1 MPGALAPDVGPAL
14 SAGQPGWFRCCNYQ
28 TEPSDAR
35 PGRNT
40 RPKAPDAALDAP
52 PCRGTVKTGGGHGN
66 GGAPLDGERSGPVGY
81 GLVGAG
87 AFGRFCLEQ
96 YGELDDVRL
105 VAVADQNRDAAR
117 SAAEAF
123 GLAPCTFEELVARED
138 VEIVHVATP
147 PFTHREL
154 AEKALEAG
162 KHVLL
167 EKPLAVTVGDGRA
180 IVEAARSAGRVL
192 AVNIIM
198 RHAPLA
204 GAVKRMVTDGLLGSP
219 LRGYFENYAK
229 GEPLPPS
236 HWFWDRAKS
245 GGIFIE
251 HGVHFFDLFRWWLG
265 EGVVLSA
272 TEIARPPLR
281 PARAAD
287 GPGGDDTGPVDQV
300 ICTCLYAKQV
310 PVTFYHGFTQATRMD
325 RQELRLV
332 FEHGDVTLH
341 EWVPTRCRVDAILCD
356 PDVARLRDILPGCE
370 VETVERYSGDGRR
383 CTIRGCEFE
392 VDRRVRVSY
401 DPGMSKGQVYGT
413 VLRGLLADMAAA
425 VRDASHERLVTEA
438 DALRALETAARA
450 GEMAESCARGEGA

>member
-1 MPGALAPDVGPAL
+1 MGCATD
-14 SAGQPGWFRCCNYQ
+14 
-28 TEPSDAR
+28 D
-35 PGRNT
+35 
-40 RPKAPDAALDAP
+40 
-52 PCRGTVKTGGGHGN
+52 
-66 GGAPLDGERSGPVGY
+66 PLGY

-96 YGELDDVRL
+96 YRELEDIRL
-105 VAVADQNRDAAR
+105 VAVADSSADAAR
-117 SAAEAF
+117 SAADATGIEA
-123 GLAPCTFEELVARED
+123 CTFDELLARED
-138 VEIVHVATP
+138 VEIVHIATP

-154 AEKALEAG
+154 AEKAIEAG

-167 EKPLAVTVGDGRA
+167 EKPLAVTVEDGRA
-180 IVEAARSAGRVL
+180 IVEAAREAGRVL

-204 GAVKRMVTDGLLGSP
+204 GAVKRIVTKGLLGSP

-245 GGIFIE
+245 GGIFVE

-265 EGVVLSA
+265 EGTVLSA

-281 PARAAD
+281 AARAAD
-287 GPGGDDTGPVDQV
+287 GPGGDYSGPVDQV
-300 ICTCLYAKQV
+300 ICTCLYGEQI

-341 EWVPTRCRVDAILCD
+341 EWVPTRCVVDAILCD
-356 PDVARLRDILPGCE
+356 PHVARLREILPGCE
-370 VETVERYSGDGRR
+370 VETVERYSGDARR
-383 CTIRGCEFE
+383 CAARGREFE

-401 DPGMSKGQVYGT
+401 GPGISKRDVYGT
-413 VLRGLLADMAAA
+413 VLRGLLADMAAT
-425 VRDASHERLVTEA
+425 VRDPAHERLVSDA
-438 DALRALETAARA
+438 DALIALETAARA
-450 GEMAESCARGEGA
+450 GEMAEACARGEGP